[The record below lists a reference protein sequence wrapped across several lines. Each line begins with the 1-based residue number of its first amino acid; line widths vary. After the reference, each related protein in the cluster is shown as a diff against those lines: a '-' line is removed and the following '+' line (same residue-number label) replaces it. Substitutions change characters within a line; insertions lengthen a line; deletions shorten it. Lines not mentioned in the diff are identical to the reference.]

1 MLDSRFDKIEKELQF
16 RTSRSSGKG
25 GQSVN
30 KLSTKVELI
39 FFVGESSVLTEE
51 EKALINQRLENRIIN
66 DGSILIS
73 CDEERSQYQN
83 KSIVIERF
91 RQILEE
97 ALKPA
102 RKRKKTHLPKSV
114 KEKRLK
120 EKKQNAD
127 KKNLRRSPEL

>member
-73 CDEERSQYQN
+73 CDEERSQY
-83 KSIVIERF
+83 
-91 RQILEE
+91 
-97 ALKPA
+97 
-102 RKRKKTHLPKSV
+102 
-114 KEKRLK
+114 
-120 EKKQNAD
+120 
-127 KKNLRRSPEL
+127 